1 MIKRR
6 LLRAI
11 LNSGVSSWKEF
22 SYDEKKQAILEVTP
36 YTYNVKYATITL
48 SNVKIKSGSGSISVT
63 TKGFF
68 TDLGFAFKLDGQFG
82 KLDVNKSGVSTFVPL
97 DYQVSPV
104 LILSKG
110 NSLAEIESVSS
121 YDFEGTLTPI
131 IAAKFT
137 SSAPFISMDFK
148 G

>member
-11 LNSGVSSWKEF
+11 LNSGVSAWKEF

-48 SNVKIKSGSGSISVT
+48 SDVKIKSGSGSISVS
-63 TKGFF
+63 TKGYY
-68 TDLGFAFKLDGQFG
+68 TDLGLAFKLDGQFG
-82 KLDVNKSGVSTFVPL
+82 KMEVDENGVASFVEMQMPI
-97 DYQVSPV
+97 SPV

-110 NSLAEIESVSS
+110 NNIDEIKAVMS
-121 YDFEGTLTPI
+121 YNFEGVLTPI
-131 IAAKFT
+131 VCFKFT
-137 SSAPFISMDFK
+137 STTPFVKMDFK
-148 G
+148 S

>member
-11 LNSGVSSWKEF
+11 LNSGVSAWKEF

-82 KLDVNKSGVSTFVPL
+82 KLDVNKSGVATFVPL
-97 DYQVSPV
+97 DYQVSPI
-104 LILSKG
+104 LILSKC
-110 NSLAEIESVSS
+110 NSLAEIESVTS
-121 YDFEGTLTPI
+121 YNFEGTLTPI
-131 IAAKFT
+131 IATKFT
-137 SSAPFISMDFK
+137 SSTPFISMDFAN
-148 G
+148 